1 MRGKR
6 LSCRPSHIEKVTFTN
21 HIFPEPISE
30 QTMQV
35 HVSGKGVE
43 VGESL
48 RSHIEKQ
55 IDEHVKKYIDR
66 VSNIHVVV
74 SKEAHMFRVDITGN
88 IGTHAGMVVRSRGET
103 GDVYAA
109 FDEALERMSK
119 QLRRY
124 KRKLTNHH
132 KHHDG
137 ADEMPRVK
145 GKKYVLPPEAGEH
158 DEEEK
163 AAGLIIAEKPTEIET
178 LTVSQAVMKM
188 DLQDL
193 PALMFF
199 NKAHG
204 GLNVVYR
211 RVDGNISWVDP
222 SDKAA

>member
-1 MRGKR
+1 
-6 LSCRPSHIEKVTFTN
+6 
-21 HIFPEPISE
+21 
-30 QTMQV
+30 MQI

-48 RSHIEKQ
+48 RTHIENQ
-55 IDEHVKKYIDR
+55 IEEHVKKYIDR
-66 VSNIHVVV
+66 ITNMHVVV
-74 SKEAHMFRVDITGN
+74 SKEAHLFRVDITGN
-88 IGTHAGMVVRSRGET
+88 MGTHAGLVIRSRGEVA
-103 GDVYAA
+103 DVYAA
-109 FDEALERMSK
+109 FDEALEKMSK

-124 KRKLTNHH
+124 KRKITNHH
-132 KHHDG
+132 KHY
-137 ADEMPRVK
+137 DEAPMPGKRVK
-145 GKKYVLPPEAGEH
+145 GKKYVLPPETGEH
-158 DEEEK
+158 EEEDK
-163 AAGLIIAEKPTEIET
+163 HSGLVIAEKPTEIET

-222 SDKAA
+222 EGQAA

>member
-1 MRGKR
+1 
-6 LSCRPSHIEKVTFTN
+6 
-21 HIFPEPISE
+21 
-30 QTMQV
+30 MQV

-48 RSHIEKQ
+48 RKHVETQ

-66 VSNIHVVV
+66 ITNVNVVV

-88 IGTHAGMVVRSRGET
+88 LGTHAGMVIRSRGEVS
-103 GDVYAA
+103 DVYAA
-109 FDEALERMSK
+109 FDEALEKMSK

-132 KHHDG
+132 KHHEDG
-137 ADEMPRVK
+137 MPVDRSVK
-145 GKKYVLPPEAGEH
+145 GKKYVLPPEAGES

-163 AAGLIIAEKPTEIET
+163 AAGLVIAEKPTEIET

-222 SDKAA
+222 EGKAA